1 MDTVEAA
8 SCRRRARGRE
18 DYRAAVIHGQA
29 DRGAESG
36 SDPDMGGG
44 ASAVLSSLWFSGPDV
59 VRGSQYMCC
68 RSEHI
73 VRGSQWTGCRTG
85 FSVIRCRAWFSVN
98 RDVVRG
104 SQGTGCRM
112 WFSVNWMSCVIL
124 RGPDVEEENGS

>member
-44 ASAVLSSLWFSGPDV
+44 APAVLSSLWFSGDRISCVALSGPDV
-59 VRGSQYMCC
+59 VRGS
-68 RSEHI
+68 R
-73 VRGSQWTGCRTG
+73 
-85 FSVIRCRAWFSVN
+85 
-98 RDVVRG
+98 
-104 SQGTGCRM
+104 
-112 WFSVNWMSCVIL
+112 
-124 RGPDVEEENGS
+124 